1 MVYANITLN
10 GLTMPTIDIAHRL
23 GTKNPNVITYYIVPE
38 GDISPRGS
46 SYVPKEFSDWQ
57 LAYINSVSAKVST
70 TFNVTL
76 NQVMDYALADI
87 PIIGPVELDAAIN
100 AWTDTKFFD
109 SAKFI
114 VGINIGKGYND
125 DSGTRVEDWNDYGK
139 NEWKMVYLHEVG
151 HLLGLEHPWDQKN
164 GDTDKDVDSSSDPQA
179 PSIVGIRGPNIFWD
193 QWFAPIDLYTIGSIW
208 GVRGSAKQIADYAN
222 APLMVVTERIIQ
234 EGTSLNGEGVEF
246 LSDHLIGIDVLG
258 TIDDDF
264 FLATDANETIDGG
277 TGLDSILY
285 DSTLSQHTLVNT
297 SGVNW
302 TLSDVSTANVDTFK
316 GLERVH
322 FSDKS
327 VALDISAGDV
337 GGSCYRIYKA
347 AFNRT
352 PDEGGLGYWIGQM
365 DRGMDLIEVSA
376 RFIDSDE
383 FRSSYGTNPT
393 NGEFLTK
400 VYNNVLSRDPDTG
413 GYEWWVDQLANNEEK
428 TWQKVLADFSEGAE
442 NQANVLSLIG
452 NGIVYDLAI
461 V

>member
-10 GLTMPTIDIAHRL
+10 GLTMPTSDIVDRL
-23 GTKNPNVITYYIVPE
+23 GTKNTNVITYYIVPE

-46 SYVPKEFSDWQ
+46 SLVPKEFSDWQ

-87 PIIGPVELDAAIN
+87 PIIGPVELKASISS
-100 AWTDTKFFD
+100 WTDTKFFD
-109 SAKFI
+109 SAKLI
-114 VGINIGKGYND
+114 MSINMGKGYYD
-125 DSGTRVEDWNDYGK
+125 DSGTWVEDWNDYGK
-139 NEWKMVYLHEVG
+139 NEWKKVYLHEVG
-151 HLLGLEHPWDQKN
+151 HLLGLEHPWDQKD
-164 GDTDKDVDSSSDPQA
+164 GDTDKDVDSSSDPHA
-179 PSIVGIRGPNIFWD
+179 PSIMGAVGPNIFWD
-193 QWFAPIDLYTIGSIW
+193 QWFEPIDLYTIGSIW

-222 APLMVVTERIIQ
+222 APLMVVTERMIQ
-234 EGTSLNGEGVEF
+234 EGTSLNGEGVDF
-246 LSDHLIGIDVLG
+246 SSDHLIGIDVLG
-258 TIDDDF
+258 TIDGDF

-277 TGLDSILY
+277 TGLDSIVY
-285 DSTLSQHTLVNT
+285 GSTLSQHTLVNA

-302 TLSDVSTANVDTFK
+302 TLSDVSTANIDTLK
-316 GLERVH
+316 SLERVH